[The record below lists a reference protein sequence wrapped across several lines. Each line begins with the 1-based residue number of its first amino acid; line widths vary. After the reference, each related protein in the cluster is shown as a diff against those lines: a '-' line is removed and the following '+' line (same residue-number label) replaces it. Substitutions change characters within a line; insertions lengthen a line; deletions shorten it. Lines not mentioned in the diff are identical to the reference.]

1 MSLASPTDQRRQLQL
16 IGTSAAIL
24 SIDQEIE
31 CAARSDAK
39 VLITG
44 ESGVGKEIVA
54 NLIHQR
60 SRRHS
65 APFVALNC
73 AGVPDSLLESELFG
87 HAKGSFTDAYCDK
100 RGLIE
105 SAQHGTIFLDEVG
118 EMTPRMQAVL
128 LRFLENA
135 EVQRLGSTTPDVT
148 VDVRVIAATNR
159 SLIEDVADKRFRDDL
174 YYRLNVIHIPVPPL
188 RARVEDIPALLDH
201 FVRLSSEAMRVP
213 EPRLLDETVARLVAH
228 TWPGNVREL
237 KNVVERLVVR
247 ARGGVIPATDLPKD
261 VAGRWPTVTASFE
274 RAPVKR
280 VSESL
285 YERMALNGE
294 SFWTVVYEPFMS
306 RDLTRED
313 LRAIVSRG
321 LVETKGSYKLLLEVF
336 NLAPN
341 DYKRLLGFLRKHQCH
356 MPFHKFRA
364 VTVRA
369 EQIGHPRVR
378 PSGHLAH
385 TG

>member
-1 MSLASPTDQRRQLQL
+1 M
-16 IGTSAAIL
+16 L
-24 SIDQEIE
+24 SIEQEIE

-44 ESGVGKEIVA
+44 ESGVGKEVVA

-60 SRRHS
+60 SRRHL

-87 HAKGSFTDAYCDK
+87 HAKGSFTDAYRDK

-105 SAQHGTIFLDEVG
+105 SANHGTIFLDEVG

-135 EVQRLGSTTPDVT
+135 EVQRLGSSTPHVT

-159 SLIEDVADKRFRDDL
+159 SLIECVADKRFREDL
-174 YYRLNVIHIPVPPL
+174 YYRLNVILIPVPPL
-188 RARVEDIPALLDH
+188 RERVEDIPALLAH
-201 FVRLSSEAMRVP
+201 FVRVSSDAMRVP
-213 EPRLLDETVARLVAH
+213 EPRLLDETVARLIAH

-247 ARGGVIPATDLPKD
+247 ARNGVIPAADLPKD
-261 VAGRWPTVTASFE
+261 IAGPLLTVTASTE
-274 RAPVKR
+274 CASVKR
-280 VSESL
+280 VPESL
-285 YERMALNGE
+285 YERMTVGGE

-321 LVETKGSYKLLLEVF
+321 LAETKGSYKLLLEVF
-336 NLAPN
+336 NLAPS
-341 DYKRLLGFLRKHQCH
+341 DYKRLLGILRKYQCH
-356 MPFHKFRA
+356 MPFHKFRT

-369 EQIGHPRVR
+369 EQIGHSRAR
-378 PSGHLAH
+378 PSDHLAH